1 MCQARRVTA
10 ESNAPH
16 EIADRHRLDELH
28 EFTALEL
35 HQLLQRGD
43 VSPVEATEHFLARIE
58 RSGDTVGAFAHVD
71 GARAIDRARL
81 VERDVP
87 KAAPL
92 WGMPLADK
100 DLTRRAGVPTRFG
113 SRAFDGFVPDVSD
126 ELVQAVDRA
135 GAVSLGK
142 TATPEFGLPSY
153 TEGAGTEPARDPWDL
168 TRGAGGSSG
177 GAAAAVAAGLLPF
190 APGSDGGGSI
200 RIPAASCGLV
210 GVKPSRGRVPSGSG
224 FTGLAG
230 LAVAGPIART
240 VADAALLLDGLI
252 APDGYPPKHPFAVHA
267 PGDDG
272 PYLGAAIRGEGRFQ
286 IGVLGDT
293 PWDDFTEITVEPEA
307 RAARDL
313 GIDLLDRA
321 GYGLAEVP
329 RAAEPEYPRA
339 FRTIW
344 QASAAAIPVDGER
357 ERMLEP
363 LTRWLVTRGRALPAR
378 ALTEALAWLAEYE
391 RRTIRRF
398 APFDAVLTPALA
410 MTPRPIGWYDPADG
424 ERNFAQQVAFTPYTS
439 FVNVVGLPAIT
450 LPLQF
455 TEAGQ
460 PMGVQLIGRP
470 GGEATLF
477 AIAARLERA
486 ARLTAARRRP
496 PAW

>member
-1 MCQARRVTA
+1 MTDV
-10 ESNAPH
+10 
-16 EIADRHRLDELH
+16 DDLH
-28 EFTALEL
+28 EYTALEL
-35 HQLLQRGD
+35 HQRLQRGE
-43 VSPVEATEHFLARIE
+43 VSPVQAAEHFLARIDRIGPE
-58 RSGDTVGAFAHVD
+58 VGAFAHVD
-71 GARAIDRARL
+71 AERAIERARF
-81 VERDVP
+81 VERRVP

-100 DLTRRAGVPTRFG
+100 DLDRRAGMPARFG
-113 SRAFDGFVPDVSD
+113 SRAFDGFVPDESD
-126 ELVQAVDRA
+126 DLVHAVDAA

-153 TEGAGTEPARDPWDL
+153 TEGLGVPAARDPWDL
-168 TRGAGGSSG
+168 SRGAGGSSG

-190 APGSDGGGSI
+190 APGSDGGGSV

-210 GVKPSRGRVPSGSG
+210 GVKPSRGRVPAGS
-224 FTGLAG
+224 GLAG
-230 LAVAGPIART
+230 LAGLGVAGPIAHT
-240 VADAALLLDGLI
+240 VADAALLLDGMI
-252 APDGYPPKHPFAVHA
+252 APSGYPPEHPFAVRA

-286 IGVLGDT
+286 LGVLSDT
-293 PWDDFTEITVEPEA
+293 PWDEFTEISLEPEA
-307 RAARDL
+307 QLALDRAIEL
-313 GIDLLDRA
+313 FDRA
-321 GYGLAEVP
+321 GYGLDAVAP
-329 RAAEPEYPRA
+329 SPEPGYPGA

-344 QASAAAIPVDGER
+344 QAGAASIPVEGER
-357 ERMLEP
+357 ESLLEP
-363 LTRWLVTRGRALPAR
+363 LTRWLVERGRSLPAR
-378 ALTEALAWLAEYE
+378 ALVEALAWLSDYE

-398 APFDAVLTPALA
+398 ATFDAVLTPALA
-410 MTPRPIGWYDPADG
+410 MTPRPVGWYDPEDG

-450 LPLQF
+450 VPTVF
-455 TEAGQ
+455 TDAGQ

-496 PAW
+496 PVW